1 MSSSK
6 WKHYE
11 AHFLSVII
19 LCNAFAMQL
28 HKSHVTI
35 LCTFAISPQ
44 TCHHLTSKVSGVYI
58 PSFSH
63 HPLSLSLSSFSL
75 IQSCLFCFLKFRTN
89 VTKFLRRIINVKP
102 ERMAYDLIAML
113 SKNCRHPTETFLIL
127 LRTLQHTRTDTHD
140 LTVS

>member
-19 LCNAFAMQL
+19 QCNAFAMQL

-35 LCTFAISPQ
+35 LCTYTIGPQ

-58 PSFSH
+58 PSFS
-63 HPLSLSLSSFSL
+63 PRLLSLSLSLYPFSL
-75 IQSCLFCFLKFRTN
+75 IQPCLFFLFLKLRTN
-89 VTKFLRRIINVKP
+89 VNKFLRRIINVKP
-102 ERMAYDLIAML
+102 ERMAYDFNCQLIKKL
-113 SKNCRHPTETFLIL
+113 KHYKNYYIITVLRIICASL
-127 LRTLQHTRTDTHD
+127 LH
-140 LTVS
+140 